1 MRKTKEQERIC
12 HLCHNTQSTKWR
24 RVNEDALIKCKDNGI
39 RLEVGN
45 PNPSTNSSANA
56 SLSSNFS
63 NNNSTKLKSF
73 NDLSSTSQKNE
84 RLKKVGK
91 EIYYNAKEVL
101 QNSNMT
107 SFNLKKITLEID
119 NIDYEIDF
127 MNSNITDG
135 NLILRQD
142 AVVRS
147 CDEAMISR
155 DAYRSLSKNYPEL
168 ERYYK
173 IEYRRQ
179 VIQNIIN
186 NLVPINIFNIN
197 DNDENV
203 ESSDG
208 AYCSIIHILN
218 IIIPLLKS
226 SKTFNLFNY
235 TLKIKLSGDEYC
247 WSLFNEELSNL
258 KTNGYIDPENTYW
271 NVEFFMSAD
280 WKFMQL
286 VRGIKAPTAEY
297 FCLYCNCSKSQRANM
312 ELQWSNDYNSK
323 TKSYNYD
330 CLLPLVDY
338 KNWIPDEL
346 HLMLRISDILFESLL
361 YDLNRN
367 PKKFEKEISNQII
380 LEAKRIGISKF
391 EFFDL
396 KSSKFKWTG
405 LNDTQK
411 LTFLENFQASK
422 FYNDGKGIKIENLWK
437 EFIRLYRLIRRSLL
451 SNHEIDN
458 FQNDK
463 TMDSKLF
470 RNLL

>member
-84 RLKKVGK
+84 RLK

-208 AYCSIIHILN
+208 AYRSIIHILN

-235 TLKIKLSGDEYC
+235 TLKIKLSGDGHLVGKVQCQVILTFCLLNEKYC

-286 VRGIKAPTAEY
+286 VCGIKAPTAEY
-297 FCLYCNCSKSQRANM
+297 FC
-312 ELQWSNDYNSK
+312 
-323 TKSYNYD
+323 YNYD

-470 RNLL
+470 RNL

>member
-1 MRKTKEQERIC
+1 M
-12 HLCHNTQSTKWR
+12 S
-24 RVNEDALIKCKDNGI
+24 
-39 RLEVGN
+39 

-84 RLKKVGK
+84 RLK

-101 QNSNMT
+101 QNSKMT

-203 ESSDG
+203 ES
-208 AYCSIIHILN
+208 
-218 IIIPLLKS
+218 K
-226 SKTFNLFNY
+226 
-235 TLKIKLSGDEYC
+235 YC

-346 HLMLRISDILFESLL
+346 HLMLRISDILFESLF

-396 KSSKFKWTG
+396 KSSMALK
-405 LNDTQK
+405 N
-411 LTFLENFQASK
+411 
-422 FYNDGKGIKIENLWK
+422 
-437 EFIRLYRLIRRSLL
+437 
-451 SNHEIDN
+451 N
-458 FQNDK
+458 FQNDTK
-463 TMDSKLF
+463 QWIQTFSEIYCKEVVSPYTTVH
-470 RNLL
+470 